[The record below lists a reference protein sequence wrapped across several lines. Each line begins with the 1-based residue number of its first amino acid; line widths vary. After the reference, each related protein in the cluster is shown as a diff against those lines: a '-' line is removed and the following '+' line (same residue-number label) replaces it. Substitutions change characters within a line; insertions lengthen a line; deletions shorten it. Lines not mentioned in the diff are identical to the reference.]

1 MVDEWGWGD
10 TRRTLR
16 NIYLDSCDNKQG
28 AIGENSMV
36 YQVET
41 ENLIPKDPWH
51 LVLDFHRLRAFASS
65 AFTTMGKNLVVLLR
79 FSPDCELTIHE

>member
-1 MVDEWGWGD
+1 
-10 TRRTLR
+10 
-16 NIYLDSCDNKQG
+16 
-28 AIGENSMV
+28 MV
-36 YQVET
+36 YQVEM

-51 LVLDFHRLRAFASS
+51 LVLDFHRLRAFAPS

>member
-1 MVDEWGWGD
+1 
-10 TRRTLR
+10 
-16 NIYLDSCDNKQG
+16 
-28 AIGENSMV
+28 MV

-65 AFTTMGKNLVVLLR
+65 AFTTMGKNPVVLLR